1 MPKDIVMFGSLWLT
15 FHSLPHKNLWR
26 VLWIEKP
33 LASQD
38 MPLSDLSKYMNGKI
52 LI

>member
-15 FHSLPHKNLWR
+15 FNSPPHKNLWR

-38 MPLSDLSKYMNGKI
+38 MPLSDLPKYKIGKF
-52 LI
+52 